1 MSKKGIIYKIKK
13 KGVYDQKKL
22 FKFRE
27 KVNLMYFEE
36 GFGKNEIIWKMHSNK
51 KFVLRWTQSPNQ
63 NFEEDNRGWKKGMR
77 RKWNE
82 ETIEIIKEIHKSL
95 TDNPLKYFA
104 GATAITQEW
113 LKHYPNVKMPPLR
126 TIGRILS
133 DLKLSGK
140 RKKGR
145 GKGAAKYLCYPE
157 HTIYNLFGGRVLEA
171 DFIEKNMK
179 GQTAPINFAG
189 FSFKKAPR
197 LRYYSMISGQTGNE
211 MARTL
216 DEFIAK
222 FEKPDFVK
230 VDNAAANIGSFS
242 CKRNVSNF
250 MIHLLKEK
258 IIPIFSVP
266 RKPFSQASI
275 EGNNSVFSR
284 FFWNRS
290 YFKNIE
296 DIDTQ
301 LKWFNKASLEYLEYE
316 KPKTK
321 YEKNGFIPKVYF
333 LRQVKESEQTGNG
346 YIRVVNEI
354 INIRKNY
361 INFFV
366 LAEWNLQEEVL
377 YIYFERN
384 EKSKIIKK
392 IDFKICD
399 NSKKNIKK
407 TGLLLFGQ

>member
-1 MSKKGIIYKIKK
+1 MKIKCIINK
-13 KGVYDQKKL
+13 QNSKRNYDQKKL

-27 KVNLMYFEE
+27 KVNRMYFEE
-36 GFGKNEIIWKMHSNK
+36 GIVKNEIIRKMHSNK
-51 KFVLRWTQSPNQ
+51 NFVIRWTQSPNQ

-82 ETIEIIKEIHKSL
+82 ETIEIIKEIHQSL
-95 TDNPLKYFA
+95 TNNPLKYFA

-113 LKHYPNVKMPPLR
+113 MKHYPKVKIPPLR
-126 TIGRILS
+126 TIGMILS

-157 HTIYNLFGGRVLEA
+157 YPIYNLLGGRVLEA
-171 DFIEKNMK
+171 DFIEKNIK
-179 GQTAPINFAG
+179 GQTEPINFAG
-189 FSFKKAPR
+189 CSFKKTPR

-211 MARTL
+211 MIRTL

-242 CKRNVSNF
+242 CKRNVSNL

-290 YFKNIE
+290 YFKDIE

-301 LKWFNKASLEYLEYE
+301 LEWFNKASLEYLEYE
-316 KPKTK
+316 KPKK
-321 YEKNGFIPKVYF
+321 KPENKDFIPKVYF
-333 LRQVKESEQTGNG
+333 LRQVREDEQTGKG
-346 YIRVVNEI
+346 YIRVLNEI
-354 INIRKNY
+354 INIQKNY
-361 INFFV
+361 INLFV
-366 LAEWNLQEEVL
+366 LTEWNLQEEIL
-377 YIYFERN
+377 YIHFERN
-384 EKSKIIKK
+384 EKPKVIKK

-399 NSKKNIKK
+399 NSKIIIEKS
-407 TGLLLFGQ
+407 GLLLSCQ